1 MDPGE
6 PTGTGISHDVAVLVL
21 RPNKPPG
28 LDCQGAA
35 QQRQA
40 EILPLAAALAMEKRR
55 GNAISEQ
62 RRREIIEHRAQH
74 HLRLACRGALKHCDA
89 GKALQDLVKPSLF
102 TERPTIAVTG
112 QPAIDKARVDGLEP
126 RIIDAEPG

>member
-6 PTGTGISHDVAVLVL
+6 ATGTGIAHDVAVLVL

-28 LDCQGAA
+28 LDRQGAA

-40 EILPLAAALAMEKRR
+40 EILSLAAALAMEKRR

-62 RRREIIEHRAQH
+62 RRGEIIEHRAQH
-74 HLRLACRGALKHCDA
+74 HLRLASRSALKYCNA
-89 GKALQDLVKPSLF
+89 GKAWQDLVKSALLA
-102 TERPTIAVTG
+102 ERP
-112 QPAIDKARVDGLEP
+112 
-126 RIIDAEPG
+126 